1 MLDTVP
7 EVSPKTPRLFTR
19 AFVLLS
25 VFYFTVFLAGYQLFP
40 IVPLHLRSLGANLA
54 ESGRFM
60 GAFTLGSAV
69 GSLFTGPLGDR
80 LGQRRVLRVASLL
93 MVAFFAAYAFID
105 RPEHRWIFYVLA
117 PIHGLVWSGL
127 RTASVAKAGSMLAP
141 ENRAEGMSFFGMSSP
156 AGIAV
161 GPLVGLLLW
170 PILGFRWMLLF
181 LGALYVALHL
191 LIKSLPK
198 EPSEHR
204 RRDALF
210 QLPERVALWPS
221 LLLFLI
227 GVSFGPVPPY
237 SAQEAKFLHLGMPSA
252 FLTSL
257 ALGIVG
263 LRLVLGL
270 VGLGKHPIRRLS
282 PMLAVTLAG
291 MALLALLPGGTV
303 RHILAGV
310 VYGAGYGM
318 VHTLMFMHI
327 IDTSRANRRGAAVG
341 VLYFSYDLGQAA
353 GALALGWVMER
364 VGAHW
369 GLVIGYRGGWAVGCL
384 ALAGCLL
391 IAPRILRPR
400 LRDEAPTGVPSPS

>member
-1 MLDTVP
+1 MLDAVP
-7 EVSPKTPRLFTR
+7 EAAPPRLFTR
-19 AFVLLS
+19 AFILLS

-60 GAFTLGSAV
+60 SAFTLGSAV

-105 RPEHRWIFYVLA
+105 KPEHRWVFYALA

-127 RTASVAKAGSMLAP
+127 RTATVAKAGSMLAP
-141 ENRAEGMSFFGMSSP
+141 EIRAEGMSFFGMSSP

-161 GPLVGLLLW
+161 GPLLGLLLW
-170 PILGFRWMLLF
+170 PVLGFRWMLIV
-181 LGALYVALHL
+181 LGTLYVALHL
-191 LIKSLPK
+191 LIKSLPR
-198 EPSEHR
+198 EPKEHR

-210 QLPERVALWPS
+210 QLPEKVALWPA
-221 LLLFLI
+221 LLLFGI
-227 GVSFGPVPPY
+227 GVSFGPMPPY
-237 SAQEAKFLHLGMPSA
+237 SAQEAKFLHLAMPSA

-270 VGLGKHPIRRLS
+270 TGLGKRPIRMLT
-282 PMLAVTLAG
+282 PMLWVTLAG
-291 MALLALLPGGTV
+291 LAMLALLPGGAA
-303 RHILAGV
+303 RHILAGL

-318 VHTLMFMHI
+318 VHTLMFMHM
-327 IDTSRANRRGAAVG
+327 IDTSRPDRRGAAVG
-341 VLYFSYDLGQAA
+341 MLYFSYDLGQAA
-353 GALALGWVMER
+353 GALLLGWAMER
-364 VGAHW
+364 IGGAW
-369 GLVIGYRGGWAVGCL
+369 SLAAGYRGGWALGCL

-391 IAPRILRPR
+391 AAPRILRQKR
-400 LRDEAPTGVPSPS
+400 QEEIPTALPSPS